1 MEEGYNMN
9 EQENKLEIN
18 EEHTDQKLVLT
29 EDKPQQNVEI
39 HVTGFTLF
47 AKTL

>member
-1 MEEGYNMN
+1 MN
-9 EQENKLEIN
+9 EQEISIEPTD
-18 EEHTDQKLVLT
+18 EHIEQELVLT
-29 EDKPQQNVEI
+29 EDSPQQSVEI